1 VTTFAVNLSLAL
13 AWSLLQGSI
22 TAVNLTIG
30 FVFGYL
36 FLAWLSPNPQTRRYV
51 RRLPQAIWFAGFYFK
66 EVVLSTLRVA
76 LDVVT
81 PAAYRRPGIIAMPL
95 DAKTDAEIALLSNL
109 ITFTPG
115 TISIDVSADKKYLYV
130 HCMFLGDPDRDR
142 IALKEGL
149 ERRVLELLR

>member
-1 VTTFAVNLSLAL
+1 MTAFAMNLGLAI
-13 AWSLLQGSI
+13 AWSLLQGAI
-22 TAVNLTIG
+22 TTVNLTIG
-30 FVFGYL
+30 FLFGYL
-36 FLAWLSPNPQTRRYV
+36 FLAWLAPNEPTKRYV
-51 RRLPQAIWFAGFYFK
+51 RRLPQALWFALFYFR

-81 PAAYRRPGIIAMPL
+81 PADYRRPGIIAMPL

-115 TISIDVSADKKYLYV
+115 TLSIDVSHDRKFLYV
-130 HCMFLGDPDRDR
+130 HCMFLGDPERDKA
-142 IALKEGL
+142 ALKEGL

>member
-1 VTTFAVNLSLAL
+1 MKAFAIHLSLAL

-22 TAVNLTIG
+22 TTVNLTVG

-36 FLAWLSPNPQTRRYV
+36 FLAWLAPNEEIRRYV
-51 RRLPQAIWFAGFYFK
+51 RRLPQAISFTLFYFK

-76 LDVVT
+76 LDVIT
-81 PAAYRRPGIIAMPL
+81 PATYRRPGIIAMPL

-115 TISIDVSADKKYLYV
+115 TLSLDVSADKKVLYV

-142 IALKEGL
+142 EALKEGL